1 MTREIEMQE
10 MDWAAFP
17 KPSEEM
23 QSRWLLQPSTMLKKK
38 TNARKKAYAWSLV
51 VLTGVLAVLGF
62 SMMMIRA
69 LTHRHHHQQQQT
81 PEIYSS
87 ALHAGLKFF
96 NRRASVLGTC
106 PTETTLR
113 GEGILVSKTGSIR
126 GAPTETCLE
135 VITMVVTQ

>member
-1 MTREIEMQE
+1 MCFNLLSSVSVPPLSARPEKMTREIEMQE

-51 VLTGVLAVLGF
+51 VLIGVLAVLGF
-62 SMMMIRA
+62 SMMIRA

-96 NRRASVLGTC
+96 NSQRCKSNQNNLVYL
-106 PTETTLR
+106 LIFSL
-113 GEGILVSKTGSIR
+113 IL
-126 GAPTETCLE
+126 
-135 VITMVVTQ
+135 